1 MRTAHQTGRASV
13 SLMVGH
19 IVNQL
24 SMRESSVSSGNR
36 SKGTAG
42 KPMGNRTHWQLLM
55 IFEGTGG
62 DDYETLYITSQHA
75 FVSSRSR

>member
-1 MRTAHQTGRASV
+1 
-13 SLMVGH
+13 MVGY

-24 SMRESSVSSGNR
+24 SMKESGVSSGHR
-36 SKGTAG
+36 LKGTARR
-42 KPMGNRTHWQLLM
+42 PMGNSTRWQLLM

-62 DDYETLYITSQHA
+62 DDYETLYVMSQHA